1 MSSGRV
7 CICPKDKD
15 HGERKNWVVT
25 QYRCN
30 HSAFNGYHQTLSDYS
45 SVICKRCG
53 AAWRTRAG
61 YVDELP
67 KEATA

>member
-1 MSSGRV
+1 MSSSRM

-15 HGERKNWVVT
+15 HGERKNWRVI

-30 HSAFNGYHQTLSDYS
+30 HSAFNGYHRTFSDYS
-45 SVICKRCG
+45 TVACNKCSQT
-53 AAWRTRAG
+53 WRTKAS

-67 KEATA
+67 KEADA